1 VVEAEASG
9 DLTFSRKRSMSQPKP
24 DKDIELFKLGQ
35 LFEAVR
41 NDYLTGVGFY
51 FTATIAILVF
61 DLTWSMTNYRAWD
74 NLIVFL
80 VIALPALGL
89 FAGLITFRISR
100 PYKKKVAHLSN
111 LVKKV
116 ERGDPLGDYESMIKS
131 VDG

>member
-1 VVEAEASG
+1 
-9 DLTFSRKRSMSQPKP
+9 MSQPKP

-35 LFEAVR
+35 LFEAYR
-41 NDYLTGVGFY
+41 NDYVAGVGFY

-61 DLTWSMTNYRAWD
+61 DLTWSMTYYRVWD

-80 VIALPALGL
+80 SIGLPVLAI
-89 FAGLITFRISR
+89 FAALITFRINR

-116 ERGDPLGDYESMIKS
+116 EHGEPLGDYETMTKS
-131 VDG
+131 SDD